1 LNGFWRVLFSAKCS
15 AKRSVGKI
23 FDVVEWVTNMIQS
36 RKPNA
41 ARFFMRAWPLAV
53 VAICGVA
60 VGAAAAMADVSTAP
74 TARKAV
80 LVHKLNA
87 EEIQARAL
95 QAQLFMA
102 QQQAGEI
109 QQGGQQTGLIRTADL
124 FGESDQD
131 KAARL
136 AREQAQD
143 ASIAQLNQRVGDL
156 EDSLRRLTGQ
166 MELLSHKL
174 NDVNARIDRMQK
186 DFDYKICTMT
196 AQQLGTTADQNGL
209 PCGGGEAAPA
219 PQQQS
224 SGPSTI
230 NPNAPQQLAP
240 PPGILGQ
247 IPSNTAM
254 PIPPPASAAQGGNP
268 TTSSNRPQFDAAM
281 GKLSKGEYD
290 EARAGFR
297 TFADA
302 NPQDPLA
309 SQAVYWVGAIAF
321 VQKDYPNAARAFV
334 EEIKKYGTSPR
345 APDSMLKLGQSLL
358 AMNQKPQGCT
368 TLEALPGKYP
378 QASPNV
384 LIQAKEARKVARCK

>member
-1 LNGFWRVLFSAKCS
+1 
-15 AKRSVGKI
+15 
-23 FDVVEWVTNMIQS
+23 MIQL
-36 RKPNA
+36 RKPHA
-41 ARFFMRAWPLAV
+41 GKFFMRAWPLAA
-53 VAICGVA
+53 VAVCGVA

-74 TARKAV
+74 AAQKTA

-95 QAQLFMA
+95 EAQLFVA
-102 QQQAGEI
+102 QQQAEAM
-109 QQGGQQTGLIRTADL
+109 QQGGLIRTADL
-124 FGESDQD
+124 FGESDQE
-131 KAARL
+131 KAARQ
-136 AREQAQD
+136 AHEQAQD

-166 MELLSHKL
+166 MELLGHKL
-174 NDVNARIDRMQK
+174 NDINARIDRMQK

-196 AQQLGTTADQNGL
+196 AQQLGTTTDQSGL
-209 PCGGGEAAPA
+209 PCGGGDGAAPASQPSA
-219 PQQQS
+219 PQQQGS
-224 SGPSTI
+224 LTPPPAF

-268 TTSSNRPQFDAAM
+268 PTSSNKPQFDAAM
-281 GKLSKGEYD
+281 NKLAKGEYD

-302 NPQDPLA
+302 NPQDALA
-309 SQAVYWVGAIAF
+309 PQAVYWVGAIAY

-334 EEIKKYGTSPR
+334 EELKKYGTSPR
-345 APDSMLKLGQSLL
+345 APDSMLKLGQSLI

-368 TLEALPGKYP
+368 TLDALPGKYP
-378 QASPNV
+378 QASPTV
-384 LIQAKEARKVARCK
+384 LAEAKTARKAARCR

>member
-1 LNGFWRVLFSAKCS
+1 MSGGVLERVTS
-15 AKRSVGKI
+15 
-23 FDVVEWVTNMIQS
+23 MIQL
-36 RKPNA
+36 RKPHA
-41 ARFFMRAWPLAV
+41 GRFLTRAWPLAI
-53 VAICGVA
+53 VAVCGVA
-60 VGAAAAMADVSTAP
+60 AGAAAAMADVSAAP
-74 TARKAV
+74 TAQKTV

-102 QQQAGEI
+102 QQQAGAL
-109 QQGGQQTGLIRTADL
+109 QQGGLIRTADL
-124 FGESDQD
+124 FGESDQE

-166 MELLSHKL
+166 MEQLGHRL
-174 NDVNARIDRMQK
+174 NDINARIDRMQK

-209 PCGGGEAAPA
+209 PCGGAAAAPL
-219 PQQQS
+219 PQQ
-224 SGPSTI
+224 GNAAPDVTV
-230 NPNAPQQLAP
+230 NPNAPRQLAP

-254 PIPPPASAAQGGNP
+254 PIPPPASVANGGTPP
-268 TTSSNRPQFDAAM
+268 TTSNKPQFDAAM

-290 EARAGFR
+290 EARAAFR
-297 TFADA
+297 SFADA
-302 NPQDPLA
+302 NPQDALA
-309 SQAVYWVGAIAF
+309 SQAVYWVGAIAY
-321 VQKDYPNAARAFV
+321 VQKDYPDAARAFV
-334 EEIKKYGTSPR
+334 EEIKKYGTSAR
-345 APDSMLKLGQSLL
+345 APDSMLKLGQSLI
-358 AMNQKPQGCT
+358 AMKQKSQGCT
-368 TLEALPGKYP
+368 TLDALPGKYP

-384 LIQAKEARKVARCK
+384 LAQAKEARKAARCK